1 MQKRLRGALIVL
13 IAVALAIGILSVVQA
28 DPGNGKGK
36 GTFGK
41 NCKKCPPEPEGCT
54 FFECDNHFCNYS
66 CVLPDGSTTSL
77 TLRK

>member
-1 MQKRLRGALIVL
+1 MRKSLRWVLVALV
-13 IAVALAIGILSVVQA
+13 AVALTIGILGVVQA

-36 GTFGK
+36 GTFGR
-41 NCKKCPPEPEGCT
+41 NCKKCPPKPEGCT

-77 TLRK
+77 NLPK